1 MKRILCYGDS
11 NTWGYDPINTLED
24 LKPSQRFSI
33 EERWPM
39 LLEKELGKDYQ
50 VLEEGLNGRTTVF
63 NDPLKFGRN
72 GAEYLEIAFRT
83 HDPVDYIIIMLGT
96 NDTKDIYNAS
106 AEFIARG
113 LERIIRELKNYMR
126 DSLSQNAEILIV
138 SPLNI
143 LKNKNGNYN
152 GSFSKVSE
160 KKTKNFNKFYR
171 KIARTHNCEF
181 LDAAEHVNP
190 SKEDGVHLNK
200 EGHKKLAEVLADKI
214 KKISK

>member
-11 NTWGYDPINTLED
+11 NTWGYDPVNSLED

-33 EERWPM
+33 GERWPM
-39 LLEKELGKDYQ
+39 LLEKNLSEDYQ

-72 GAEYLEIAFRT
+72 GAEYLEIAFRS

-113 LERIIRELKNYMR
+113 LERIVSDLKNYMR
-126 DSLSQNAEILIV
+126 DSLSQDAEILIV
-138 SPLNI
+138 SPLYI

-152 GSFSKVSE
+152 GSFSKASE
-160 KKTKNFNKFYR
+160 IKTKNLSKFY
-171 KIARTHNCEF
+171 KNIAGTHNCEF

-190 SKEDGVHLNK
+190 SKEDGVHLDK